1 MICVTAYS
9 VLAET
14 EVLDD
19 LDFVM
24 IKRGLSQSGSKYH
37 MILVLEYDFFRK
49 KDSKFSLKKTTFL
62 AYLNIYRTEG
72 EVVRCYVLTFDILR

>member
-14 EVLDD
+14 DVLDD

-24 IKRGLSQSGSKYH
+24 NKRGLSQSGSKYH
-37 MILVLEYDFFRK
+37 PILVLESDFFRK
-49 KDSKFSLKKTTFL
+49 KDSKFSLRKDYNLT
-62 AYLNIYRTEG
+62 YLNIHRKEG
-72 EVVRCYVLTFDILR
+72 EVV